1 MRKTAGREREQ
12 SETRSGTRRE
22 KREDHR
28 RISLSLSL
36 SLRFGEGR
44 SCASISSAGRD
55 SPRRTVA
62 FSEEM
67 DRWSAGCPIPPRA
80 KSGYSRF
87 APRTLE
93 RKASRPLCP
102 SFPFA
107 GKCTEGNLADHAASI
122 PQLHMKCVSKERKRE
137 KEKEMFSKLSHSGA

>member
-1 MRKTAGREREQ
+1 MRKTAGSERER
-12 SETRSGTRRE
+12 SRTRRQ

-28 RISLSLSL
+28 RISLSLSFPVFSR
-36 SLRFGEGR
+36 SLWRR
-44 SCASISSAGRD
+44 SILCFDFGRD

-80 KSGYSRF
+80 KSGYSRRF

-93 RKASRPLCP
+93 RKASRLCP
-102 SFPFA
+102 SSPFA
-107 GKCTEGNLADHAASI
+107 GKCTEGKLADHAAVHS
-122 PQLHMKCVSKERKRE
+122 PTAHEVCSKESERE
-137 KEKEMFSKLSHSGA
+137 KEIVPKIKSVRCVKL